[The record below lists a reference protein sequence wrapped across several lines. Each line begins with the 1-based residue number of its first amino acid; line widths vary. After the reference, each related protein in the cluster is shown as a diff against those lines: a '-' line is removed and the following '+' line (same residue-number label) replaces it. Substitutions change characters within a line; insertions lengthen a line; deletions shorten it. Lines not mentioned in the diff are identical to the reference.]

1 MKPRK
6 SRRSKSRKRRTQKR
20 SLKRSQKRSQKRRY
34 GYRKGGGEEMI
45 PPISNSILDYQM
57 SHLYPK

>member
-6 SRRSKSRKRRTQKR
+6 SRRSKSRKRRT
-20 SLKRSQKRSQKRRY
+20 LKRSQKRSQKRRY
-34 GYRKGGGEEMI
+34 GYRKGGGEENV

-57 SHLYPK
+57 SHLYSK